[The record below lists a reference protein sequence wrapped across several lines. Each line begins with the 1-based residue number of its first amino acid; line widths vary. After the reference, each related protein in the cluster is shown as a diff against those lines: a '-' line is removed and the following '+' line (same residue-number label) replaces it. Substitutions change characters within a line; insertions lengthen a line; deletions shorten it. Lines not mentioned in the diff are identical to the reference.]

1 MKKFMQVLY
10 PFPKPFS
17 KFTVQ
22 TTAAAL
28 YRDIDNLE
36 LYVSQLDFSASSVFS
51 RILNNSFRKVGLQAE
66 EAKHPT
72 YGAGLCPG
80 YTISRAILADAV
92 ALSRGD
98 RYMTT
103 EFTRMHISS
112 VILARMRND
121 FCSVQLHRMGLPRL
135 PIRYRGRLIR
145 GNALETPLQD
155 PSPVFSER
163 FGLFSF
169 SLP

>member
-1 MKKFMQVLY
+1 MKKSMQVLN
-10 PFPKPFS
+10 PFPKPFPKS
-17 KFTVQ
+17 TVQ

-36 LYVSQLDFSASSVFS
+36 LYVSELGFSL
-51 RILNNSFRKVGLQAE
+51 ILNNFLRKVGLQAE

-103 EFTRMHISS
+103 EFTRMPISS
-112 VILARMRND
+112 VILARMRNNL
-121 FCSVQLHRMGLPRL
+121 CSIQLHRMGLPRL
-135 PIRYRGRLIR
+135 PIRYRGRLLR
-145 GNALETPLQD
+145 RNAIETPLQD
-155 PSPVFSER
+155 SSPVFSER